1 MQGKRIAGYTTAGN
15 DVAKN
20 ECDSISINANIH
32 RQNAGKAYARC
43 SLPAF
48 SINAKRGC
56 SANRGL
62 LQTQDMQ
69 KERAGHV
76 SKPRGRGI
84 SRNRHFCEIC
94 GAINISTPRNVVSAT
109 RLLARAKHVLKYSQ
123 SQDRL
128 SLPHHKAAFACSL
141 TCGSGSSD
149 AA

>member
-32 RQNAGKAYARC
+32 RQNAGRAYARC

-62 LQTQDMQ
+62 HANTRHAERKGRTCFQTTRAWHI
-69 KERAGHV
+69 KEPAFL
-76 SKPRGRGI
+76 
-84 SRNRHFCEIC
+84 RNMRRDKYQH
-94 GAINISTPRNVVSAT
+94 AT
-109 RLLARAKHVLKYSQ
+109 ERCFGNTASGPGKARFKI
-123 SQDRL
+123 
-128 SLPHHKAAFACSL
+128 
-141 TCGSGSSD
+141 
-149 AA
+149 

>member
-1 MQGKRIAGYTTAGN
+1 MLATPRQATMWQKTNVTAFQ
-15 DVAKN
+15 
-20 ECDSISINANIH
+20 STRISID
-32 RQNAGKAYARC
+32 RTLAGPTQDAACRRFLSMQSEAAPPIAAYM
-43 SLPAF
+43 
-48 SINAKRGC
+48 
-56 SANRGL
+56 
-62 LQTQDMQ
+62 QTQDMQ